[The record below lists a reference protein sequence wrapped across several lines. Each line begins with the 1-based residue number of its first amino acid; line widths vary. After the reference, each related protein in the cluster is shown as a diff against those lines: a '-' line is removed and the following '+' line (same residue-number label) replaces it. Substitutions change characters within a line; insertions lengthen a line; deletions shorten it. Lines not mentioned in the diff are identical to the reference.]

1 MISRVASVPQR
12 KLHDNAWRDR
22 RIPDLVRTRASPSF
36 SSGTPAT
43 SVLQIISKMLAM
55 SGMTRSSCGYRRQLL
70 WYALASGKLSRNN
83 IVGVRK
89 TTSCRHSV
97 QLLDA
102 RNRTSKIHNTPRLGL
117 PLNPTSLCVA
127 LAAPTASFA
136 RCVGIDLA

>member
-1 MISRVASVPQR
+1 M
-12 KLHDNAWRDR
+12 
-22 RIPDLVRTRASPSF
+22 RTRASPSF

-70 WYALASGKLSRNN
+70 WYALASGKLNRNK

-102 RNRTSKIHNTPRLGL
+102 RNRTSKIHTRRG
-117 PLNPTSLCVA
+117 
-127 LAAPTASFA
+127 
-136 RCVGIDLA
+136 